1 MDDGRAATREEI
13 RLRAEEAGLGRV
25 AEAVADLA
33 RPGLRLVAKD
43 ASRRAPDPA
52 GEGFGEYPPLP
63 EILKASGE
71 ARASTRLG
79 GVPLVGEGFSWP
91 RREERTRKRYGD
103 EIRAGRPLTFVAQVN
118 LAEVPPAEPSDG
130 MLDLPRRGLLLFFC
144 DEESLPYGSPEDSD
158 AFCVA
163 YLPLDPDD
171 ETRMHLAE
179 VPEGHA
185 ASDDHRGLLGGM
197 LPDVVVLEA
206 LPELALPAPYPDE
219 VRAMGLSD
227 AESDAYWHLTEELE
241 REGARVPAE
250 VAEAPGTA
258 RYPPIHR
265 LGGVPHEIQN
275 PMEAECELAR
285 RGEDPLAL
293 PYSRKEEIADEAK
306 ARWRLLLQVDSDD
319 EAGMM
324 WGDAG
329 MLYYW
334 IRDDDLAARRFDRA
348 WCVMQCY

>member
-1 MDDGRAATREEI
+1 VFAGR
-13 RLRAEEAGLGRV
+13 
-25 AEAVADLA
+25 
-33 RPGLRLVAKD
+33 
-43 ASRRAPDPA
+43 
-52 GEGFGEYPPLP
+52 PPFP
-63 EILKASGE
+63 EVLKASRE
-71 ARASTRLG
+71 ARGRTRLG

-91 RREERTRKRYGD
+91 RRRARTRERYGD

-118 LAEVPPAEPSDG
+118 LAEVPPAEPSGG
-130 MLDLPRRGLLLFFC
+130 MLDLPRRGVLLFFC

-158 AFCVA
+158 AFGVA
-163 YLPLDPDD
+163 YLPLDPGDK
-171 ETRMHLAE
+171 TRMYLAD

-185 ASDDHRGLLGGM
+185 TSDDHRGQLRM

-206 LPELALPAPYPDE
+206 LPELALPGPYPDE

-227 AESDAYWHLTEELE
+227 AESEAYWHLTEELE